1 MTENFVSIITPV
13 YNARKFLSRL
23 FDNVSSQTHQ
33 NYEHILVD
41 DGSIDGG
48 YELIQKLSLGDP
60 RVKVIRVEKNIGVV
74 GARNLALKMA
84 KGDFLAF
91 LDADDLWLP
100 NKLSVQLDFMRQNN
114 IAISFTD
121 YRCISQDGQLVGA
134 LLKGPAKINW
144 HLHHM
149 TRYIGCL
156 TVMLDRKFV
165 PDFYFDQLDVDYR
178 SEDFY
183 AWSKVI
189 RLHGYASRCPHDLAR
204 YSVTENSRSSNGL
217 RAATL
222 VWDLY
227 RNVESISMFQSLIY
241 FSSYIF
247 FVSFKR
253 FFYKPKFKSFDID
266 GRSWIL

>member
-1 MTENFVSIITPV
+1 MTKNFVSIITPV
-13 YNARKFLSRL
+13 YNAKKFLRRL

-121 YRCISQDGQLVGA
+121 YRYISQDGQLVGA

-227 RNVESISMFQSLIY
+227 RNVESIPMFQSLIY

-247 FVSFKR
+247 FASFKR